1 MRRMRRG
8 GRVSNGGRDL
18 VSSAAPESTTTGDFL
33 PTETT
38 VTVGDAE
45 LVMLTA
51 GEGRPLVVLH
61 DELGF
66 PGWLQWTRDLA
77 DHRQLLVPL
86 QPGFG
91 KTPRLEWAND
101 YRDLASFYLR
111 IVRDLG
117 LLPADVIG
125 FSAGGYIA
133 AEMVA
138 ANPQAFNRVALVAPL
153 GLRPSEGEIFDF
165 LAVTARRHLEATVS
179 NQDVPEVNAIYG
191 GAMTP
196 ETFELFEAARA
207 ETSRL
212 GWEPFMFSPS
222 LGERLKGADGVE
234 ALIVWGDT
242 DRIVPRACAEEYAR
256 VLSGSRLEI
265 LPKCGHRPE
274 IEATPTFSKLLND
287 FFLTP

>member
-1 MRRMRRG
+1 
-8 GRVSNGGRDL
+8 VSNAAPD
-18 VSSAAPESTTTGDFL
+18 SSATSDVEA
-33 PTETT
+33 TETM
-38 VTVGDAE
+38 VAIGDAE

-51 GEGRPLVVLH
+51 GAGRPLVVFH

-66 PGWLQWTRDLA
+66 SGWLQWTRDLA
-77 DHRQLLVPL
+77 QHRQLLVPL

-91 KTPRLEWAND
+91 RTPRLEWTND
-101 YRDLASFYLR
+101 YRDLAAFYLR
-111 IVRDLG
+111 AIRELELMPV
-117 LLPADVIG
+117 DVIG

-138 ANPQAFNRVALVAPL
+138 AHPQAFGRVALVAPL

-179 NQDVPEVNAIYG
+179 NQDVPEIGAIYG

-222 LGERLKGADGVE
+222 LGERLKGVDGVE
-234 ALIVWGDT
+234 TLIVWGDT
-242 DRIVPRACAEEYAR
+242 DRIVPRACVDEYAR
-256 VLSGSRLEI
+256 VLRGSRLEV
-265 LPKCGHRPE
+265 LTDCGHRPE
-274 IEATPTFSKLLND
+274 IEATPRFSKLLND
-287 FFLTP
+287 FYFTP

>member
-1 MRRMRRG
+1 M
-8 GRVSNGGRDL
+8 
-18 VSSAAPESTTTGDFL
+18 SSVAPDSTATSGAE

-38 VTVGDAE
+38 VTVGDTE
-45 LVMLTA
+45 LVVLTA

-66 PGWLQWTRDLA
+66 SGWLQWTRDLA
-77 DHRQLLVPL
+77 SHRRLLVPL

-91 KTPRLEWAND
+91 KTERLEWASD

-111 IVRDLG
+111 AIRELD

-133 AEMVA
+133 AEMAA
-138 ANPQAFNRVALVAPL
+138 ANPQAFSRVALVAPL

-196 ETFELFEAARA
+196 ETFELFESARA

-222 LGERLKGADGVE
+222 LGERLKGVDGVE
-234 ALIVWGDT
+234 TLIIWGDT
-242 DRIVPRACAEEYAR
+242 DRIVPRACAEEYAH

-265 LPKCGHRPE
+265 LPQCGHRPE
-274 IEATPTFSKLLND
+274 IEATPAFSKLLKD